1 MILNEKYFKNKL
13 LTNLSSPF
21 RGTGGSIMVTDPIAD
36 FLTRIRN
43 AQMAGHRIV
52 EIPASNLKKRM
63 TEILYNQGYILKYKF
78 EDDSKQGVIKI
89 ALKYDI
95 KTKQPAIQSLERISR
110 PGLRQ
115 YAGPTDIR
123 RVKNGLG
130 VAIISTSKGVMTDKE
145 AKAQNVGGEVLC
157 FVS

>member
-1 MILNEKYFKNKL
+1 MI
-13 LTNLSSPF
+13 S
-21 RGTGGSIMVTDPIAD
+21 DPIAD
-36 FLTRIRN
+36 FLTRVRN

-52 EIPASNLKKRM
+52 EIPASKLKKRI

-89 ALKYDI
+89 ALKYDPQ
-95 KTKQPAIQSLERISR
+95 TKQPAIHSLERISR

-115 YAGPTDIR
+115 YSKPDNFR

-145 AKAQNVGGEVLC
+145 AKVQNVGGEVLC
-157 FVS
+157 YVY